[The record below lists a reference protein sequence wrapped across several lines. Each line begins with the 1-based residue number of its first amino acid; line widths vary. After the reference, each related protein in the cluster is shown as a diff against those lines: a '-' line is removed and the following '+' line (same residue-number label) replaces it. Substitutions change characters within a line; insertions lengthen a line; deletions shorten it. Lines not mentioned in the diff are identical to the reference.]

1 MKRML
6 FCLILL
12 LEMVVVFAQE
22 EQMASV
28 NQSLYEQAIKAL
40 EERRF
45 IIKFHTM
52 DYRGQKR
59 KQLNNETNFLIL
71 EGDSVSYQYDDGQRE
86 YLNMDGTTVSYNI
99 PEIERGKAT
108 DVKLKKNDTDNYSL
122 SMSVKVKGTKGTPTK
137 FKIKI
142 VLVDKAENCIATIK
156 DYWGNQYYTA
166 TLYPIDATTVMK
178 AN

>member
-1 MKRML
+1 MLMKRML

-52 DYRGQKR
+52 D
-59 KQLNNETNFLIL
+59 
-71 EGDSVSYQYDDGQRE
+71 
-86 YLNMDGTTVSYNI
+86 
-99 PEIERGKAT
+99 
-108 DVKLKKNDTDNYSL
+108 
-122 SMSVKVKGTKGTPTK
+122 
-137 FKIKI
+137 
-142 VLVDKAENCIATIK
+142 
-156 DYWGNQYYTA
+156 
-166 TLYPIDATTVMK
+166 
-178 AN
+178 